1 MSITNVIIKLLQGNN
16 MKKLRQIGNSWG
28 IIIPKN
34 ILEMMNINP
43 VLDYIEVELD
53 NKTYKIKKAEKEQ

>member
-1 MSITNVIIKLLQGNN
+1 

-53 NKTYKIKKAEKEQ
+53 NKTYKIKKAEKEES